1 MAFSP
6 WRHAMTR
13 STCFSR
19 CIGSLVL
26 AVFLC
31 APRLA
36 LADDRASVDAGRAA
50 ARGVLILRDPRF
62 CGIALF
68 RERCIA
74 DVDTYLRGRGDTD
87 FGQIPHIGP
96 HPATG
101 LRAFVANGDRDG
113 YDTALSW
120 INNVQAVPQQWK
132 ANPRDAA
139 LYDAGVLDVFLAAA
153 GSNELTA
160 MTMAAPAAD
169 LAVHASDIPN
179 DALPVDVAPLRAL
192 HMTRPNVGHIL
203 PFARDLTVAVRRG
216 FPVDPIFVL
225 PPVDSPCADAQL
237 GLASQSLG
245 ELMHAPFWLGQIDIQ
260 RFVATVAERY
270 DELLPG
276 DPPASADLRARSQID
291 ASYDAAAALAA
302 GQALSTRLGKQ
313 LPTLR
318 FQRFVLGIAVG
329 QIAYGAAI
337 SRNPSAARTLLDSVA
352 ASPALDDAIP
362 GWSTARTPGTSIG
375 TTDWPA
381 QHAYALRL
389 VELIRAASKP

>member
-1 MAFSP
+1 M
-6 WRHAMTR
+6 R
-13 STCFSR
+13 SICSSR
-19 CIGSLVL
+19 CIAGLVL
-26 AVFLC
+26 AALLC
-31 APRLA
+31 RPCVA

-74 DVDTYLRGRGDTD
+74 DVDAYLHGRGDTD
-87 FGQIPHIGP
+87 FGHVPHVGP

-113 YDTALSW
+113 YDSALSW
-120 INNVQAVPQQWK
+120 INNVQAVPPQWG

-153 GSNELTA
+153 GPNELTA

-169 LAVHASDIPN
+169 LAVHAYQIPN
-179 DALPVDVAPLRAL
+179 GALPLDVAPLRAL
-192 HMTRPNVGHIL
+192 NMTRPNVGHVL
-203 PFARDLTVAVRRG
+203 PFARDLTVAVRRD

-225 PPVDSPCADAQL
+225 SPADSAIADVQL

-260 RFVATVAERY
+260 RFVSTVADRY

-276 DPPASADLRARSQID
+276 NPPASAGLRARAQVD

-302 GQALSTRLGKQ
+302 GQALSTRLGERVS
-313 LPTLR
+313 PLR
-318 FQRFVLGIAVG
+318 FQRFVLGIGVG
-329 QIAYGAAI
+329 QLAYGAAI
-337 SRNPSAARTLLDSVA
+337 SRDPSAARTLLDSVA

-362 GWSTARTPGTSIG
+362 GWSGARASGASIG
-375 TTDWPA
+375 ASDWLA
-381 QHAYALRL
+381 QRAYAMRL
-389 VELIRAASKP
+389 VDLIQKPSRS

>member
-1 MAFSP
+1 M
-6 WRHAMTR
+6 R
-13 STCFSR
+13 SISSSR
-19 CIGSLVL
+19 YIAGLVL
-26 AVFLC
+26 AALLC
-31 APRLA
+31 RPCVA

-74 DVDTYLRGRGDTD
+74 DVDAYLHGRGDTD
-87 FGQIPHIGP
+87 FGHVPHIGP

-101 LRAFVANGDRDG
+101 LRAFVADGDRDG

-120 INNVQAVPQQWK
+120 INNVQAVPQQWM

-153 GSNELTA
+153 GPNELTA

-169 LAVHASDIPN
+169 LAVHASEIPN

-192 HMTRPNVGHIL
+192 HMTRPNVVHML
-203 PFARDLTVAVRRG
+203 PFARDLTVAVRRD

-225 PPVDSPCADAQL
+225 SRVDSPSADAQL

-245 ELMHAPFWLGQIDIQ
+245 ELMHSPFWLGQTDIQ
-260 RFVATVAERY
+260 RLVSTVADRY

-276 DPPASADLRARSQID
+276 SPPASAGLRAHARVD
-291 ASYDAAAALAA
+291 ASYDTAAALAA

-313 LPTLR
+313 LTTLR

-337 SRNPSAARTLLDSVA
+337 TREPGAARTLLDSVT
-352 ASPALDDAIP
+352 ASPSLDDAIP
-362 GWSTARTPGTSIG
+362 GWSTARTAGTSIG

-381 QHAYALRL
+381 QHAYAMHLE
-389 VELIRAASKP
+389 ELIRGAGGL